1 MKWRIV
7 RRSRSFVRIELF
19 GGDGLVGRQYIGIE
33 GSISK
38 GYRWYSGT
46 NVLGYDGF
54 EGNFK
59 EVSQD
64 VAIHRAVKL
73 WKLRLQEIVNAF
85 HDAEVPIPE
94 PVEVKGE
101 VSND

>member
-7 RRSRSFVRIELF
+7 CRSRSFVRIELF
-19 GGDGLVGRQYIGIE
+19 GGDGFVGRQSIGIE

-46 NVLGYDGF
+46 NVLGYGGF

-85 HDAEVPIPE
+85 HAAEVPINE
-94 PVEVKGE
+94 QAEVQRK
-101 VSND
+101 VR